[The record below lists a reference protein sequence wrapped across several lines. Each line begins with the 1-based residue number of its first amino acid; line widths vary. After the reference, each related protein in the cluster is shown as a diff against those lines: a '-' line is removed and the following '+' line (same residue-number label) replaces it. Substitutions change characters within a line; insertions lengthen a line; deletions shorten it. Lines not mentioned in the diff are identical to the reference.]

1 MTNRR
6 QCPLKQMAPCWKE
19 KCAWYLVKSK
29 QCCIPLIAS
38 ELQRFRQ
45 VEKAILERW
54 KKVDSL

>member
-29 QCCIPLIAS
+29 QCCIPLMAS
-38 ELQRFRQ
+38 TMKDFMRILN
-45 VEKAILERW
+45 VGLKMKKKA
-54 KKVDSL
+54 KD